1 MIPRMHFVFK
11 IVNCHLLDKY
21 KFQQIFKT
29 PLYIPVHELWVYLK
43 TCSLNSTSV
52 FANCM
57 VGVCRLYRVEF
68 ADFFSLFLMYMF
80 RIHIVLTDL
89 LVTNYLYFTSA
100 NSGAGTAYP
109 SGAPE
114 FLPGFSWVRL
124 T

>member
-1 MIPRMHFVFK
+1 MDFI
-11 IVNCHLLDKY
+11 
-21 KFQQIFKT
+21 
-29 PLYIPVHELWVYLK
+29 
-43 TCSLNSTSV
+43 TCSLNSTPV

-57 VGVCRLYRVEF
+57 AGVCRLHRAEF
-68 ADFFSLFLMYMF
+68 ADFSLFLMYMF
-80 RIHIVLTDL
+80 RIHTVLTDL

>member
-1 MIPRMHFVFK
+1 MDFI
-11 IVNCHLLDKY
+11 
-21 KFQQIFKT
+21 
-29 PLYIPVHELWVYLK
+29 

-68 ADFFSLFLMYMF
+68 VNFSLFLMYMF
-80 RIHIVLTDL
+80 RIHTVLTDL
-89 LVTNYLYFTSA
+89 LVTNYLYFTGA

-114 FLPGFSWVRL
+114 SLPGF
-124 T
+124 